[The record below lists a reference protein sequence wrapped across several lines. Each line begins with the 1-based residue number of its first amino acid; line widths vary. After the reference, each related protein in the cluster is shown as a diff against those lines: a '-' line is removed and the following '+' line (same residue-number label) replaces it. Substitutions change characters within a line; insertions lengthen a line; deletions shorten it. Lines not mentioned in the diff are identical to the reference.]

1 MPIQMVCDST
11 PSLVSAAI
19 RDALHST
26 GGTAN
31 GRPNGGL
38 SNGIALNGTS
48 GPSNTQTA
56 TSKQQQPLPFR
67 RTVSAQIDN
76 ELDQHDEPEDGGQ
89 NDLVECISQS
99 LRQGQQVKPIAY
111 EEGPSYTTS
120 LDKLK
125 SKYIVLKATTPNDS
139 TTGSGGSLSNS
150 GNTSSSSSSF
160 GTGLSK
166 ASTGGAPNSL
176 LTMNGGSLKFSAPS
190 SQSPSGAKSANV
202 LQQQNGVPA
211 SASNSAAGRM
221 DTNTLPTPKRTLFP
235 RENVQI
241 GWKTTGRKWLVGAG
255 MMNMGNTCY
264 LNSTLQALFHVPAIA
279 NWLLSDEPHRAKC
292 DDGGSGGSC
301 IICAMAKTLLESQS
315 NQTAFRPYLVYSKL
329 RLVCKHLV
337 PGRQEDA
344 HEFLR
349 YLVEAMEK
357 SYLGRSKNSKELDQY
372 SKETTPLNQILG
384 GYLRSEVK
392 CLSCQHVSTTFQH
405 FEDILLDIRK
415 ANSIDEALELYFAR
429 ERLEEMGYKCEACKR
444 RVAATKQFS
453 LERAPFV
460 LCVQLKRFS
469 MLGAKI
475 NKHVELR
482 SKLDLTPYS
491 SPAMRSNGGKLTYRL
506 TSMVTHLGSTQHCG
520 HYTAIGHTDAGGY
533 HVFDDSSVR
542 PIGIHHVMSTNAYI
556 LFYELESMAA
566 GAVGLPNGICRP
578 KATVSVGQ
586 PSSTA
591 TLTSMGHLSNGTTPT
606 GFGNGGSGSTGGG
619 SSSGGGGGSG
629 GTPGKVTNSS
639 PLRVLGS
646 SGGNGSAGGLFPS
659 KLEQKP
665 GFIGPVLPTASTSTN
680 SSHPS
685 ATVTTIASK
694 SAAGNVS
701 ASSSATTA
709 TTSVTSSNSSSGREF
724 ATFSSPSSTASTLSN
739 ASPLCSPKKQQQ
751 ETTSS
756 SKIPKLPDINARSTT
771 PLNGVHCEAKVKSL
785 STPLLAS
792 MPKLP
797 LSSPSK
803 SLDNSNGTGGSAVIS
818 LVPYDS
824 DDTSSTSDD
833 EDKDE
838 KEQIR
843 SGTGKSLVLTNGG
856 STAAKRAKSNGS
868 ASSFANGKRSLK
880 SDKEVKDDEVDD
892 EEDDDNDDEERTST
906 SSSRS
911 PQMIKT
917 KAGLWK
923 VSKSSKADQL
933 SYPDSGSASSSKS
946 SSPTTSGV
954 SSPTSSPGQKQQK
967 VLQRNGSF
975 GSSGGDAITPLG
987 NGHRHTQNGAIG
999 KKNSCATNG
1008 HHSNGAV
1015 GNRSSSPGGDG
1026 NGSGSGGNG
1035 ALAVQMLMKY
1045 SHRGYGAPVKSWNG
1059 QQTAMEREL
1068 ANERR
1073 EERKRQ
1079 IEEDRETEMDR
1090 GRTKKTKA
1098 GASGGGSNNN
1108 SGANS
1113 GGNNPFQQY
1122 QNHQTGGT
1130 VGGGKWTGNG
1140 GNRNHFHNHHQNNYR
1155 GVGANGGGGGGYYQH
1170 GNGNRHH
1177 GTGGNGGFRTGGRR
1191 FGGRNGGGFHS
1202 KAHHHHQ
1209 RSESGGGMAS
1219 GGGNSNGFYHR

>member
-26 GGTAN
+26 GGTTN
-31 GRPNGGL
+31 GRTVGHGYGAAST
-38 SNGIALNGTS
+38 SNGVTVNGTGTAS
-48 GPSNTQTA
+48 GQSP
-56 TSKQQQPLPFR
+56 SKQQLSFR
-67 RTVSAQIDN
+67 RTLAAAQLDN
-76 ELDQHDEPEDGGQ
+76 DYDQYDEPEDGGP
-89 NDLVECISQS
+89 NDLVESISQS
-99 LRQGQQVKPIAY
+99 LRQGQQVKPLTY
-111 EEGPSYTTS
+111 EEGPSYSTN
-120 LDKLK
+120 LENLR
-125 SKYIVLKATTPNDS
+125 SKYIVLKAGTLADS
-139 TTGSGGSLSNS
+139 TASGGSLSNS
-150 GNTSSSSSSF
+150 NSSSSF
-160 GTGLSK
+160 GAAGLTK
-166 ASTGGAPNSL
+166 ATTGGSPNTL
-176 LTMNGGSLKFSAPS
+176 LTMNGGSLKFSAS
-190 SQSPSGAKSANV
+190 STPSPSAAKSSNHV
-202 LQQQNGVPA
+202 LHQQQNGVPA
-211 SASNSAAGRM
+211 SASSTAAGRM
-221 DTNTLPTPKRTLFP
+221 DTTNTNTLPTPKRTLFP

-279 NWLLSDEPHRAKC
+279 NWLLSDEPHRVKC
-292 DDGGSGGSC
+292 DEGGSGGNC

-315 NQTAFRPYLVYSKL
+315 NQTAFRPYLVYSRL

-357 SYLGRSKNSKELDQY
+357 SYLNRSKNSKELDQY

-405 FEDILLDIRK
+405 FEDLLLDIRK
-415 ANSIDEALELYFAR
+415 ANSIDEALEVYFAR

-460 LCVQLKRFS
+460 LCIQLKRFS
-469 MLGAKI
+469 MLSGKI

-491 SPAMRSNGGKLTYRL
+491 SPAMRTNGGKLTYRL

-520 HYTAIGHTDAGGY
+520 HYTAIGHTDAAGY

-542 PIGIHHVMSTNAYI
+542 PIGIHNVMSTNAYI
-556 LFYELESMAA
+556 LFYELESVAA
-566 GAVGLPNGICRP
+566 GAIGLPNGTCRA
-578 KATVSVGQ
+578 KATVTVGQ

-591 TLTSMGHLSNGTTPT
+591 TLTSMGHLSNGTSPT
-606 GFGNGGSGSTGGG
+606 TGLG
-619 SSSGGGGGSG
+619 SSGGTASGTSGTGGGGSNG
-629 GTPGKVTNSS
+629 GTPGKITNSS
-639 PLRVLGS
+639 PLRVLGTG
-646 SGGNGSAGGLFPS
+646 GGNGSSGGLFPS

-665 GFIGPVLPTASTSTN
+665 GLIGPVLPTATTSTTGSN
-680 SSHPS
+680 PS
-685 ATVTTIASK
+685 AT
-694 SAAGNVS
+694 
-701 ASSSATTA
+701 ATTTA
-709 TTSVTSSNSSSGREF
+709 ITGKGANNNNNGPTTTTSVTSSASASGRDI
-724 ATFSSPSSTASTLSN
+724 AIFSSPSSTASTLSN
-739 ASPLCSPKKQQQ
+739 ASPLSSPAKQYT
-751 ETTSS
+751 ESLS
-756 SKIPKLPDINARSTT
+756 GSKVPKLPDINARNTT
-771 PLNGVHCEAKVKSL
+771 ASLNGAAYSEAKVKCL

-792 MPKLP
+792 MPKLNSP
-797 LSSPSK
+797 CKSSEST
-803 SLDNSNGTGGSAVIS
+803 NGCSSAVIS

-824 DDTSSTSDD
+824 DDTSSTSED
-833 EDKDE
+833 EDNHELGK
-838 KEQIR
+838 
-843 SGTGKSLVLTNGG
+843 TTPKSLVLTNGS
-856 STAAKRAKSNGS
+856 STAKRARQQLVT
-868 ASSFANGKRSLK
+868 FVNGKRSSK
-880 SDKEVKDDEVDD
+880 HSKDEPQAVARDEGGNGEEEEED
-892 EEDDDNDDEERTST
+892 EEEEEERTST
-906 SSSRS
+906 GSSRS

-923 VSKSSKADQL
+923 VSKSSTADQL

-954 SSPTSSPGQKQQK
+954 SSPTSSPGQKPHK
-967 VLQRNGSF
+967 LPLKNVGT
-975 GSSGGDAITPLG
+975 SGGDGGESSSLS
-987 NGHRHTQNGAIG
+987 NGHRPAHNGMNGKINKAMANGYHTNGA
-999 KKNSCATNG
+999 A
-1008 HHSNGAV
+1008 
-1015 GNRSSSPGGDG
+1015 GNRSASPGGDG
-1026 NGSGSGGNG
+1026 KGSSST
-1035 ALAVQMLMKY
+1035 VQMLMKY

-1068 ANERR
+1068 TNERR

-1090 GRTKKTKA
+1090 GRIKKTKA
-1098 GASGGGSNNN
+1098 SGGAQSSVGV
-1108 SGANS
+1108 ANS

-1122 QNHQTGGT
+1122 QNHQTGG
-1130 VGGGKWTGNG
+1130 GGKWMGNGG

-1155 GVGANGGGGGGYYQH
+1155 GGGGGGGGYYQN

-1177 GTGGNGGFRTGGRR
+1177 GGGGANGGFRTGSRR
-1191 FGGRNGGGFHS
+1191 FGGRNGGGFHT

-1209 RSESGGGMAS
+1209 RSEQGSGMAGGG
-1219 GGGNSNGFYHR
+1219 GGSNGFYHR